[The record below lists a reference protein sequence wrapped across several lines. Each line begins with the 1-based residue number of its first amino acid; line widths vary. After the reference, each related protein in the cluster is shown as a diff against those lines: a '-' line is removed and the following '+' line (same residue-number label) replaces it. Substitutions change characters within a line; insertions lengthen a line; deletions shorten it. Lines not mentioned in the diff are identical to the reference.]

1 MSVLIKREEHKLY
14 FKAEKFYQKKH
25 NRQRSPL
32 LDRLNKRFTKK
43 RLVSNK
49 TLSKKVNI
57 MKQTLLLFLLLS
69 SYSIQGQ
76 VTSLSEA
83 NGTAQLEQ
91 ANLVQLATM
100 HTSTT
105 GFQGF
110 ENPNARIKGTPY
122 LGTNWQDGKIEIA
135 EGYSGTVG
143 IALNIVDQ
151 ILYVQFDD
159 GSSVELPNTL
169 LRGLLIEQENG
180 EAISLEVHNLYE
192 TYGIGPRGYKYYQP
206 LHKGEKYTLW
216 ELHTKHMRLE
226 KYIENL
232 GLVRRPNEFRSLYEY
247 WLLDEHGTLHKVKK
261 NDKKLLKAFPEHA
274 KRIKS
279 ILKKQEIDI
288 KTAEGLGQLFAA
300 LEEID

>member
-1 MSVLIKREEHKLY
+1 
-14 FKAEKFYQKKH
+14 
-25 NRQRSPL
+25 
-32 LDRLNKRFTKK
+32 
-43 RLVSNK
+43 
-49 TLSKKVNI
+49 
-57 MKQTLLLFLLLS
+57 MKQTFLLLFLISS
-69 SYSIQGQ
+69 SYLQAQ

-83 NGTAQLEQ
+83 NGTAQVEQ
-91 ANLVQLATM
+91 VNLMQLANM
-100 HTSTT
+100 HAMPT

-110 ENPNARIKGTPY
+110 ENPNLRIKGTPY
-122 LGTNWQDGKIEIA
+122 LATDWQNGKIEIA

-151 ILYVQFDD
+151 ILYVQLDD
-159 GSSVELPNTL
+159 GFTAELPNTL
-169 LRGLLIEQENG
+169 LRGLLVEQENG
-180 EAISLEVHNLYE
+180 EEIKLEVHDLYA

-261 NDKKLLKAFPEHA
+261 NDKKLLKAFPGHA
-274 KRIKS
+274 RRIKN
-279 ILKKQEIDI
+279 ILRKQEIDV
-288 KTAEGLGQLFAA
+288 KTAQGLGQLFAA
-300 LEEID
+300 LEAVD